1 MRGAWTAVLLLAA
14 CTGGQPGMTVEAEGS
29 GPAELGST
37 LNVRVEGDSV
47 HLELHVTNVTEQA
60 LVLEF
65 GSMQQFDFSVSGE
78 GEEWRWSDG
87 MSFAQVV
94 TQHELGAGES
104 LRYAATWPAAGRRGA
119 YVARAQLTSFNYP
132 VELSTPFEL
141 PAE

>member
-1 MRGAWTAVLLLAA
+1 LTAVLLFAA

-47 HLELHVTNVTEQA
+47 HLELHVTNVTAQP
-60 LVLEF
+60 LQLEF
-65 GSMQQFDFSVSGE
+65 GSAQQFDFTVAGA
-78 GEEWRWSDG
+78 GVEWRWSDD

-94 TQHELGAGES
+94 TQQELAAGAS
-104 LRYAATWPAAGRRGA
+104 LRFAAVWHAEGRRGE
-119 YVARAQLTSFNYP
+119 YVATAQLASFNYP
-132 VELSTPFEL
+132 VELSTPFML